1 MQLTLFLSSRYLK
14 GHPRQSVGSVL
25 CVTLFF
31 SAVLTTLLY
40 RNCAQATFQ
49 REQWEAFGSYSS
61 ITYCADAGQVSANME
76 RIRASGSGLVR
87 VTKKLSTSGNSREIA
102 FGSMD
107 VNSIGLKAIQLKS
120 GRLPQ
125 TAGEIAA
132 ESSTLN
138 VLSRNTSVGD
148 TVTLHFSDG
157 TSGTYRL
164 VGILQDYV
172 SHWQSYDGTKASMK
186 YPPPSVIT
194 LPGTGTVLY
203 EHVVCGAGFS
213 DRLGSS
219 FLPEKATGHGYDGGK
234 GTILNFLTLPLLVFF
249 FLIMAFG
256 ILNLTNFT
264 MQERRRSMKM
274 LWNIGISRRR
284 LIFLYYFEGL
294 ELFVAA
300 EILSA
305 LISPLLCAGMTRL
318 TSVFGSTMLLS
329 FQGSSFLIAGLLGFV
344 CVFFAR
350 MLQVPGL
357 TEEKKKTRAVS
368 RKQKQNNITALWHN
382 AVKSRN
388 RARSITSALLAAFCV
403 SLAMFGTCISIIA
416 PRDFAMGGTQTESDY
431 ELLVGG
437 GTAKDFE
444 ITLPRKMGVS
454 AEDLQ
459 LLYRTSGLQIN
470 YARVSGMTS
479 QYFLLKNSQTN
490 RYLDFWVNHP
500 LCAEYSCSDTDTV
513 RKAGGQA
520 GDRIIPAEIVGLDW
534 SSVRRQYP
542 VLRSG
547 SLQEEK
553 FKNGEELL
561 GPDTLCKVGDTFTII
576 TPLVPDALPEDQIA
590 QNVTFHISHATVA
603 ATYQPSQE
611 GFPHMILS
619 GEFILKTDPT
629 ARYDDISLSSSVS
642 GDPEKRAEIENTL
655 SGITADSLNVSMNNF
670 VLARENL
677 ARITRSMQLQTTVAM
692 FGFLLIVLLALFFS
706 AYVDVKTNLHSYL
719 LMRAVGIR
727 GDTIRKLL
735 WKETWRPVWKGALP
749 GAVLPLAVTILRTKG
764 LATYPLQLFVPPMC
778 LAGIFTFCLLCC
790 FSVLATVKPVSD
802 LLKRSVAEELTS
814 TE

>member
-1 MQLTLFLSSRYLK
+1 MRLTVFLSRRYLK
-14 GHPRQSVGSVL
+14 GHPRQCAGSIL

-49 REQWEAFGSYSS
+49 REQWEEFGSYSS
-61 ITYCADAGQVSANME
+61 ITYCADAGQVSTNME
-76 RIRASGSGLVR
+76 KIRASGSGLVR
-87 VTKKLSTSGNSREIA
+87 VTKKLSVGSSRDVF

-107 VNSIGLKAIQLKS
+107 ANSVQLKAIQLKS

-138 VLSRNTSVGD
+138 VLSRHAAVGD
-148 TVTLHFSDG
+148 TVTLRFSDG
-157 TSGTYRL
+157 TAGTYRL

-172 SHWQSYDGTKASMK
+172 SHWQSYDGTKTSMK

-194 LPGTGTVLY
+194 VPDTGAVLY
-203 EHVVCGAGFS
+203 EHVVCSAGFS

-219 FLPEKATGHGYDGGK
+219 FLPENTTGHGYDGGK
-234 GTILNFLTLPLLVFF
+234 STVLNFLTLPLLVFF

-264 MQERRRSMKM
+264 MQERRDGMKM
-274 LWNIGISRRR
+274 LWNIGIIRCRI
-284 LIFLYYFEGL
+284 IFLYYFEGL
-294 ELFVAA
+294 ELFAAA

-329 FQGSSFLIAGLLGFV
+329 FHGSSFLIAGLLGFV

-350 MLQVPGL
+350 TLQLPRL
-357 TEEKKKTRAVS
+357 TEGKGKAKAVP
-368 RKQKQNNITALWHN
+368 RKQKQSNITALWHN

-403 SLAMFGTCISIIA
+403 ALAMFGTFLSIIA
-416 PRDFAMGGTQTESDY
+416 PRDFAMGGTQTKSDY
-431 ELLVGG
+431 ELFVGG
-437 GTAKDFE
+437 GMAKDFE

-454 AEDLQ
+454 AKNLQ
-459 LLYRTSGLQIN
+459 LLSRTDGLRVN
-470 YARVSGMTS
+470 YAKISAMTS

-500 LCAEYSCSDTDTV
+500 LCAEYAYSDTDTV
-513 RKAGGQA
+513 QKAGGQA
-520 GDRIIPAEIVGLDW
+520 GDKIIPAGIVGLDW
-534 SSVRRQYP
+534 PSVQRQYP
-542 VLRSG
+542 VFRSG
-547 SLQEEK
+547 SLQKEK

-561 GPDTLCKVGDTFTII
+561 GPDTLCKIGDTFTII
-576 TPLVPDALPEDQIA
+576 TPLVPDALPEDQIG

-603 ATYQPSQE
+603 ATYQPTTEDS
-611 GFPHMILS
+611 PHMILS

-642 GDPEKRAEIENTL
+642 GDPEKRAEIENEL
-655 SGITADSLNVSMNNF
+655 SDVTADSLNVSMNNF
-670 VLARENL
+670 VLARESL
-677 ARITRSMQLQTTVAM
+677 AKMTRSMQLQTTVAM

-735 WKETWRPVWKGALP
+735 WKEMWRPVWKGALA
-749 GAVLPLAVTILRTKG
+749 GALFPLAVTILRTKG
-764 LATYPLQLFVPPMC
+764 LAAYPLQLFVPPMC

-790 FSVLATVKPVSD
+790 FSVLATVRPVSD
-802 LLKRSVAEELTS
+802 LLKRSVTEELTS